1 MTQVCCPRCQ
11 LRFTGELAA
20 SLTVCPQCGEPPQRV
35 DHAAQVMGFRLHS
48 GRHQLP
54 DALLAAVAAAK
65 RDLHKTPPALPNA

>member
-1 MTQVCCPRCQ
+1 V
-11 LRFTGELAA
+11 E
-20 SLTVCPQCGEPPQRV
+20 
-35 DHAAQVMGFRLHS
+35 HAAQVMGFRLHS